1 MVETKRKKPIKKERI
16 FFIIC
21 CCTLP
26 IVQWLIFYVYAN
38 GAAFTMAFTDKNG
51 NWSFDNFVRLWN
63 ELKTMD
69 SYLTIA
75 IKNTALTFM
84 ITVIAYPFKVLV
96 SYFIYKKVPGSAVY
110 RVLFFLPSIIFGV
123 AISLIFK
130 QLIGVNGF
138 IAQGVQEA
146 MGLDYTP
153 DLLADSRFANTVV
166 ILHMLWLSFPGEL
179 IIWGGTFSRI
189 PAEVL
194 ESGRIDGVNWW
205 QEFTKITVPLVWP
218 TLALQMVMMF
228 CGIFNASGAVF
239 LLTNGEFK
247 TMTLS
252 VWMYRQVL
260 DVAGSIDTSNA
271 FNYMS
276 AVGLVMTV
284 IAITISLGIRKWT
297 DKVFSDVQF

>member
-1 MVETKRKKPIKKERI
+1 
-16 FFIIC
+16 
-21 CCTLP
+21 
-26 IVQWLIFYVYAN
+26 
-38 GAAFTMAFTDKNG
+38 MAFTDKNG

-69 SYLTIA
+69 SYLAIA